1 MKTKLTFLTAV
12 GISFLIE
19 TGCSKTELSKATGPI
34 TEMQKKGASEDFP
47 YEIYEP
53 QGEGE
58 IYEQLEAG
66 LIALFDE
73 NSTITNVGIAE
84 AVWLWETGVNY
95 MLYPDTATEDDVDFI
110 AEGGYSIE
118 RNITLTTDGSTLSA
132 ADLKHQIQLT
142 HDDAELEIGTG
153 AMLACLDIQYV
164 KQETG
169 TITFTVKTNWYN
181 FVYGIVGQAT
191 VNSATIPKRVG
202 YATICGVT
210 YTQASWKEA
219 QVNVWKSLPKRATA
233 TNIVEFNTSRSVTHM
248 KYINGTY
255 LPGNSNALDALH
267 LPPCSPLLCLSISQ
281 QNNYAQEIRDQLA
294 AKMNTREFFQVV
306 QYLRIDENTLTNLNT
321 CQWGFQVNLANR
333 INGPLDRVRGPVLF

>member
-1 MKTKLTFLTAV
+1 MTFLTAV
-12 GISFLIE
+12 GVSFLIGA
-19 TGCSKTELSKATGPI
+19 GCSKADLSKATGPI

-53 QGEGE
+53 TGEGE
-58 IYEQLEAG
+58 VYEQLEEG
-66 LIALFDE
+66 LLALFDE
-73 NSTITNVGIAE
+73 NSTITTVGIAE

-110 AEGGYSIE
+110 ADDGYSIE
-118 RNITLTTDGSTLSA
+118 RNVTLSTDGSTLDAS
-132 ADLKHQIQLT
+132 DLKHQIQLT
-142 HDDAELEIGTG
+142 YEDAEQEIGYG
-153 AMLACLDIQYV
+153 AMLACLDVQYI

-169 TITFTVKTNWYN
+169 TITFTIKTNWYN

-191 VNSATIPKRVG
+191 VTSATICKRVG
-202 YATICGVT
+202 YATDCGVQ

-233 TNIVEFNTSRSVTHM
+233 TNIVEFNTSNNIMHH

-255 LPGNSNALDALH
+255 LPGNVNALDPLH
-267 LPPCSPLLCLSISQ
+267 LPSCSPLLHLSVNQ
-281 QNNYAQEIRDQLA
+281 QNIYAQKIRDMLA
-294 AKMNTREFFQVV
+294 AKMNTNEFFQVV
-306 QYLRIDENTLTNLNT
+306 QYLRIDENTLQNLNT

-333 INGPLDRVRGPVLF
+333 VNGPLDRVRGPVLF